1 LKEKAIHSYCRQGID
16 EMKIYMT
23 DSTYRYDI
31 EALAKAI
38 FKTDKLE
45 ETRDLDGCGP
55 FLAIIYSSEDYAL
68 NMRALWKNEENEI
81 SEKHEIVKLLS
92 VDERE
97 NKKQVRRRLKHLMV
111 KTILGDES
119 ENILPW
125 GILTGIKPSK
135 LVHEMIQIGMKRED
149 IRFKLES
156 EYLISKEKI
165 NLVMQVAGLEHD
177 FIYPPDPQKISV
189 YLGIPFCPSKCLYCS
204 FPTKVNA
211 GDEMKKKYV
220 EALAIE
226 IKRYSKEIAPYEIE
240 TVYMGGGT
248 PTELS
253 ATLLKEVMDV
263 LHGTLDLSKLKE
275 FTVEAGRPDTI
286 NEKKLSVLKN
296 SGVDRISINPQT
308 FNNKTL
314 EIVKRGH
321 TSEDVHKVWEMVKP
335 YGFNSINMDLI
346 VGLPGE
352 DIPEM
357 ESTMKDVSI
366 IRPDNLTVHTLALK
380 KNAEMRKS
388 SVVKM
393 LPGEKAV
400 ANMINI
406 AENGAVSLGMEPYYM
421 YRQKYMLGN
430 MENIGYAKP
439 GKECL
444 YNIQMMNDLQTIIA
458 FGAGVMTKFVSIE
471 ENRILRTANYKQ
483 AKDYIDSP
491 VEMAER
497 KIRTKKILDNT
508 NI

>member
-1 LKEKAIHSYCRQGID
+1 
-16 EMKIYMT
+16 MKIYMT

-38 FKTDKLE
+38 FKTEDLE
-45 ETRDLDGCGP
+45 ATRDLDACGP
-55 FLAIIYSSEDYAL
+55 FLAIIHKREEDAFNL
-68 NMRALWKNEENEI
+68 RVVWKNEKNAI
-81 SEKHEIVKLLS
+81 SEKSETVKKPS
-92 VDERE
+92 GDARE
-97 NKKQVRRRLKHLMV
+97 NKRQVRRRLKHLMV

-119 ENILPW
+119 ANILPW
-125 GILTGIKPSK
+125 GTLTGIKPSK
-135 LVHEMIQIGMKRED
+135 LVHEMIQSGMNQEE

-165 NLVMQVAGLEHD
+165 NLLMRVAGLEHD
-177 FIYPPDPQKISV
+177 FIYPPDPKKISV
-189 YLGIPFCPSKCLYCS
+189 YIGIPFCPSKCLYCS

-211 GDEMKKKYV
+211 ADGMKEKYV
-220 EALAIE
+220 KALAVE
-226 IKRYSKEIAPYEIE
+226 IRRYAKEIAHHEIE

-253 ATLLKEVMDV
+253 APMLREVLDV
-263 LHGTLDLSKLKE
+263 LNGTLDLSGLKE

-286 NEKKLSVLKN
+286 DEKKLSVLKN

-314 EIVKRGH
+314 ETVRRGH
-321 TSEDVHKVWEMVKP
+321 TSEDVHKAWEMVKP
-335 YGFNSINMDLI
+335 YGFNSVNMDLI

-357 ESTMKDVSI
+357 ESTMKNVSI

-388 SVVKM
+388 SLVQM
-393 LPGEKAV
+393 LPGEDAV
-400 ANMINI
+400 AQMINI

-444 YNIQMMNDLQTIIA
+444 YNIQMMNDLQTVIA
-458 FGAGVMTKFVSIE
+458 FGSGVMTKFVSLE

-483 AKDYIDSP
+483 VRDYIESP

-508 NI
+508 DKQI

>member
-1 LKEKAIHSYCRQGID
+1 
-16 EMKIYMT
+16 MKIYMT

-38 FKTDKLE
+38 FKTENLE
-45 ETRDLDGCGP
+45 ATRDLDGCGP
-55 FLAIIYSSEDYAL
+55 FLAIIHKREADAFNL
-68 NMRALWKNEENEI
+68 RVVWKNEKNAI
-81 SEKHEIVKLLS
+81 SEKSETVKQPAG
-92 VDERE
+92 DARE

-119 ENILPW
+119 ANILPW
-125 GILTGIKPSK
+125 GTLSGIKPSK
-135 LVHEMIQIGMKRED
+135 LVHEMIQSGMNREE

-165 NLVMQVAGLEHD
+165 DLVMGVAGLEHD
-177 FIYPPDPQKISV
+177 FIYPPDPKKISV
-189 YLGIPFCPSKCLYCS
+189 YIGIPFCPSKCLYCS

-211 GDEMKKKYV
+211 ADRIKEKYV
-220 EALAIE
+220 KALAVE
-226 IKRYSKEIAPYEIE
+226 IRRYAKEIAHYEIE

-253 ATLLKEVMDV
+253 AAMLREVLDV
-263 LHGTLDLSKLKE
+263 LNGTLDLSGLKE

-286 NEKKLSVLKN
+286 DEKKLSVLKN

-308 FNNKTL
+308 FSNKTL
-314 EIVKRGH
+314 ETVRRGH
-321 TSEDVHKVWEMVKP
+321 TSEDVHKAWEMVKP
-335 YGFNSINMDLI
+335 FGFNSVNMDLI

-357 ESTMKDVSI
+357 ESTMKNVSI

-393 LPGEKAV
+393 LPGEDIV
-400 ANMINI
+400 AQMINI

-439 GKECL
+439 GKACL
-444 YNIQMMNDLQTIIA
+444 YNMQMMNDLQTVIA
-458 FGAGVMTKFVSIE
+458 FGAGVMTKFVSLE

-483 AKDYIDSP
+483 VRDYIESP

-497 KIRTKKILDNT
+497 KIRTKKILDNA

>member
-1 LKEKAIHSYCRQGID
+1 
-16 EMKIYMT
+16 MKIYMT

-38 FKTDKLE
+38 FKTEDLE
-45 ETRDLDGCGP
+45 ATRDLDGCGP
-55 FLAIIYSSEDYAL
+55 FLAIIHKKEDDAFNL
-68 NMRALWKNEENEI
+68 RVVWKNEKNAI
-81 SEKHEIVKLLS
+81 SEKSEMVKQPAGD
-92 VDERE
+92 VRG

-119 ENILPW
+119 ANILQW
-125 GILTGIKPSK
+125 GTLTGIKPSK
-135 LVHEMIQIGMKRED
+135 LVHEMIQSGMNRQE
-149 IRFKLES
+149 IRSELES

-165 NLVMQVAGLEHD
+165 DLVMVVAGLEHD
-177 FIYPPDPQKISV
+177 FIYPPDPKKISV
-189 YLGIPFCPSKCLYCS
+189 YIGIPFCPSKCLYCS

-211 GDEMKKKYV
+211 ADRIKEKYV
-220 EALAIE
+220 KALAVE
-226 IKRYSKEIAPYEIE
+226 IRRYAKEIADYEIE

-253 ATLLKEVMDV
+253 AAMLREVLDV
-263 LHGTLDLSKLKE
+263 LNGTLDLSGLKE

-286 NEKKLSVLKN
+286 DEKKLSVLKN

-314 EIVKRGH
+314 ETVRRGH
-321 TSEDVHKVWEMVKP
+321 TSEDVHKAWEMVKP
-335 YGFNSINMDLI
+335 FGFNSVNMDLI

-352 DIPEM
+352 DITEM
-357 ESTMKDVSI
+357 ESTMKNVSI

-393 LPGEKAV
+393 LPGEDAV
-400 ANMINI
+400 AQMINI
-406 AENGAVSLGMEPYYM
+406 AENGALSLGMEPYYM

-439 GKECL
+439 GKACL
-444 YNIQMMNDLQTIIA
+444 YNMQMMNDLQTVIA
-458 FGAGVMTKFVSIE
+458 FGAGVMTKFVSLE

-483 AKDYIDSP
+483 VSDYIESP

-497 KIRTKKILDNT
+497 KIRTKKILDNA